1 MIWVVK
7 DEGDEGPQHTNTF
20 IRRALR
26 MWPSPA
32 GGPVRRTNGRT
43 QRLTRVS
50 TRLSLLCI
58 EEHHLSYALP
68 LGVSSTFLLAPPG
81 FFSTSIDHVSH
92 QLTHEHVY

>member
-1 MIWVVK
+1 MIFGFTNWGEGGLSVIWVVK

-32 GGPVRRTNGRT
+32 GGPVRRTIGRT

-50 TRLSLLCI
+50 TRL
-58 EEHHLSYALP
+58 
-68 LGVSSTFLLAPPG
+68 LAGEVQFPVV
-81 FFSTSIDHVSH
+81 H
-92 QLTHEHVY
+92 